1 MTRIAVG
8 AFLHETNTFAPTKA
22 TYDDF
27 VHGGGWPSMAHGA
40 DVLKVMRKINV
51 GLAGFVEAAE
61 ANGWELVPTISA
73 AAVPSAHVTNDAF
86 ERVMKEMVDG
96 IAAAGPIDAVYLDL
110 HGAMVTEHYDDGEG
124 ETLARV
130 RKVIGKDLPLVV
142 SLDLHANVSPEMMA
156 HADAL
161 IAYRTY
167 PHVDMA
173 DTGRACAR
181 HLALMLKTKARF
193 AKAFRQ
199 LPFLIPISWQCTNDQ
214 PTKGIYEKLAA
225 LESDAVPTLS
235 FAPGFPAADF
245 RDCGPSVF
253 AYGRTQA
260 DADAAADKL
269 VALVESHEDDFDGRI
284 YSPDDG
290 VRLAMEL
297 AKSASKP
304 IVIADTQDNPGAGGD
319 SDTTGMLR
327 ALVRNKASGAIGVIY
342 DPESA
347 SAAHAAGVGATVT
360 LDLGG
365 KSGIPGDAPY
375 KETFVVEKL
384 SDGKFVA
391 SGPYYG
397 GRDMDMGLSACLRIG
412 DVRVVVG
419 SYKAQLADQSM
430 YRYVGIEP
438 TEQKI
443 LVNKSSVHFRAD
455 FEPIAEKLLICAA
468 PGAMPADTATLPWT
482 RLRPGIRIKPNGP
495 AFTAPPNLAQH
506 LQSRDNRHA
515 HHRTHRRL
523 CRRTHRHQARSAC
536 PSRDRL
542 RGSAHL
548 RHRRGEAEGMG
559 HRGASRPRRHR
570 RDRRAQG
577 QGQRRQA
584 HRPARRH
591 GRAAD
596 GGEHQPEMALD
607 HSRPLPRLR
616 P

>member
-8 AFLHETNTFAPTKA
+8 GFLHETNTFAPTKA
-22 TYDDF
+22 TFADF
-27 VHGGGWPSMAHGA
+27 QHGGGWPAMAEGA
-40 DVLKVMRKINV
+40 EVLRVMRRINV
-51 GLAGFVEAAE
+51 GLAGFVDSTE
-61 ANGWELVPTISA
+61 ANGWELVPTIACGAS
-73 AAVPSAHVTNDAF
+73 PSAPVTKDAF
-86 ERVMKEMVDG
+86 ERIVKVMVDG

-161 IAYRTY
+161 IASRTY

-173 DTGRACAR
+173 ETGRACAR
-181 HLALMLKTKARF
+181 HLSLMLKTKTRF

-297 AKSASKP
+297 AKSATRP

-319 SDTTGMLR
+319 S
-327 ALVRNKASGAIGVIY
+327 
-342 DPESA
+342 
-347 SAAHAAGVGATVT
+347 
-360 LDLGG
+360 
-365 KSGIPGDAPY
+365 
-375 KETFVVEKL
+375 
-384 SDGKFVA
+384 
-391 SGPYYG
+391 
-397 GRDMDMGLSACLRIG
+397 
-412 DVRVVVG
+412 
-419 SYKAQLADQSM
+419 
-430 YRYVGIEP
+430 
-438 TEQKI
+438 
-443 LVNKSSVHFRAD
+443 
-455 FEPIAEKLLICAA
+455 
-468 PGAMPADTATLPWT
+468 
-482 RLRPGIRIKPNGP
+482 
-495 AFTAPPNLAQH
+495 
-506 LQSRDNRHA
+506 
-515 HHRTHRRL
+515 
-523 CRRTHRHQARSAC
+523 
-536 PSRDRL
+536 
-542 RGSAHL
+542 
-548 RHRRGEAEGMG
+548 
-559 HRGASRPRRHR
+559 
-570 RDRRAQG
+570 
-577 QGQRRQA
+577 
-584 HRPARRH
+584 
-591 GRAAD
+591 
-596 GGEHQPEMALD
+596 
-607 HSRPLPRLR
+607 
-616 P
+616 

>member
-40 DVLKVMRKINV
+40 DVLKVMRNINV

-86 ERVMKEMVDG
+86 ERVMKEMVEG

-130 RKVIGKDLPLVV
+130 RKVIGKDLPLVA
-142 SLDLHANVSPEMMA
+142 SLDLHANVSPEMME

-167 PHVDMA
+167 PHIDMA

-214 PTKGIYEKLAA
+214 PTKGIYQKLAA

-245 RDCGPSVF
+245 LDCGPSVF

-260 DADAAADKL
+260 DADAAADRI

-290 VRLAMEL
+290 VRLAIEL
-297 AKSASKP
+297 AKSATRP
-304 IVIADTQDNPGAGGD
+304 IIIADTQDNPGAGGD

-327 ALVRNKASGAIGVIY
+327 ALVRNRASGAATGVIY
-342 DPESA
+342 DPQSA
-347 SAAHAAGVGATVT
+347 IAAHAAGVGATVT

-365 KSGIPGDAPY
+365 KSGISGDAPY
-375 KETFVVEKL
+375 RESFVVENL

-391 SGPYYG
+391 TGPYYG
-397 GRDMDMGLSACLRIG
+397 GRDMEMGLSACLRIG
-412 DVRVVVG
+412 DVRVVVA

-468 PGAMPADTATLPWT
+468 PGAMPADTAALPWT
-482 RLRPGIRIKPNGP
+482 RLRPGIRVKPNGV
-495 AFTAPPNLAQH
+495 AFTPSAPSL
-506 LQSRDNRHA
+506 SKSSV
-515 HHRTHRRL
+515 T
-523 CRRTHRHQARSAC
+523 
-536 PSRDRL
+536 
-542 RGSAHL
+542 G
-548 RHRRGEAEGMG
+548 
-559 HRGASRPRRHR
+559 
-570 RDRRAQG
+570 
-577 QGQRRQA
+577 
-584 HRPARRH
+584 
-591 GRAAD
+591 
-596 GGEHQPEMALD
+596 
-607 HSRPLPRLR
+607 
-616 P
+616 

>member
-27 VHGGGWPSMAHGA
+27 VHGGGWPSMAHGT

-73 AAVPSAHVTNDAF
+73 AAVPSAHVTSDAF
-86 ERVMKEMVDG
+86 ERVMKEIVDG

-110 HGAMVTEHYDDGEG
+110 HGAMVTEDYDDGEG

-130 RKVIGKDLPLVV
+130 RKVIGKDVPLVV

-167 PHVDMA
+167 PHIDMA

-214 PTKGIYEKLAA
+214 PTKGIYQKLAA

-297 AKSASKP
+297 AKSATRP

-327 ALVRNKASGAIGVIY
+327 ALVRNKASGATGVIY

-360 LDLGG
+360 LSLGG
-365 KSGIPGDAPY
+365 KSGISGDAPY
-375 KETFVVEKL
+375 RETFVVEKL

-391 SGPYYG
+391 AGPYYR
-397 GRDMDMGLSACLRIG
+397 GRDMDMGPSACLRIG
-412 DVRVVVG
+412 DIRVVVG

-495 AFTAPPNLAQH
+495 AFTPSAQSHSTAPV
-506 LQSRDNRHA
+506 
-515 HHRTHRRL
+515 T
-523 CRRTHRHQARSAC
+523 
-536 PSRDRL
+536 
-542 RGSAHL
+542 G
-548 RHRRGEAEGMG
+548 
-559 HRGASRPRRHR
+559 
-570 RDRRAQG
+570 
-577 QGQRRQA
+577 
-584 HRPARRH
+584 
-591 GRAAD
+591 
-596 GGEHQPEMALD
+596 
-607 HSRPLPRLR
+607 
-616 P
+616 